1 MPWLTVRP
9 MDAKILFL
17 SDWLRGQES
26 FTHICFRHGISRKT
40 GYKWVKRYQASGL
53 GGLAEQSRRP
63 HRSPHGIPFAVRE
76 ALIALRNAHV
86 GWGAK
91 KLLALLAQQHPD
103 WELPSEASVG
113 NILRAEGLTR
123 PRRRRGRVQPCPKP
137 FAPAHEPNDVWSA
150 DFKGQFYTRDGTCCY
165 PLTVMD
171 HVSRYLLSCQI
182 IKGTRTRESRRV
194 FKALFERYGLPQRIR
209 TDNGAPFASIGVGG
223 LSQLSVW
230 WIRLGI
236 LPERIAPGKPQQNS
250 RHERMHRTLKDET
263 LHPPASN
270 VREQQVRF
278 DVFRKRYN
286 EVRPHE
292 SLDQRPPA
300 SCYAIS
306 SRRLPS
312 RLPAVAYPGHF
323 KRARVNHNGT
333 IWIESVNVYLGYL
346 LRGEHVGLE
355 QIGHELWEVFL
366 GPYRICRIN
375 KYKKEPLI
383 VLGNS

>member
-1 MPWLTVRP
+1 

-17 SDWLRGQES
+17 SDWLRGQDS
-26 FTHICFRHGISRKT
+26 FTQICFRYGISRKT
-40 GYKWVKRYQASGL
+40 GYKWVKRYQAL
-53 GGLAEQSRRP
+53 GLAGLQEQSRRP
-63 HRSPHGIPFAVRE
+63 RHNPHRIPFAIRQ
-76 ALIALRNAHV
+76 ALIALRKEHA

-91 KLLALLAQQHPD
+91 KLLVLLGQQHPD
-103 WELPSEASVG
+103 WALPSEASVG

-123 PRRRRGRVQPCPKP
+123 PRRRRRLVQPSLKP
-137 FAPAHEPNDVWSA
+137 FAPAREPNDVWSA

-182 IKGTRTRESRRV
+182 IKGTRTRESRTV
-194 FKALFERYGLPQRIR
+194 FKAVFGRHGLPQRIR

-236 LPERIAPGKPQQNS
+236 MPERIAPGKPQQNS

-263 LHPPASN
+263 LHPPAAN
-270 VREQQVRF
+270 AREQQARF
-278 DVFRKRYN
+278 DTFRRRYN

-292 SLDQRPPA
+292 SLGQRPPA
-300 SCYAIS
+300 SCYQNS
-306 SRRLPS
+306 LRQLPTRLPP
-312 RLPAVAYPGHF
+312 LEYPGHF

-333 IWIESVNVYLGYL
+333 IWIERENVYLGYL
-346 LRGEHVGLE
+346 LRGEQVGLE
-355 QIGHELWEVFL
+355 QIGHELWEVYL
-366 GPYRICRIN
+366 GNYRICRIN
-375 KYKKEPLI
+375 KYKKEPLS

>member
-9 MDAKILFL
+9 MDAKVLFL

-26 FTHICFRHGISRKT
+26 FTQICLSYGISRKT
-40 GYKWVKRYQASGL
+40 GYKWVKRYQAL
-53 GGLAEQSRRP
+53 GLAGLQEQSRRP
-63 HRSPHGIPFAVRE
+63 HRSPHRIPFAIRQS
-76 ALIALRNAHV
+76 LIALRQEHTD
-86 GWGAK
+86 WGAK
-91 KLLALLAQQHPD
+91 KLLVLLAQQHPD

-113 NILRAEGLTR
+113 NILRSEGLTR
-123 PRRRRGRVQPCPKP
+123 PRRRRRSVQPSVKP
-137 FAPAHEPNDVWSA
+137 FAPVRAPNDVWSA

-182 IKGTRTRESRRV
+182 IKGTRTRESRMV
-194 FKALFERYGLPQRIR
+194 FKRLFKCHGLPERIR

-236 LPERIAPGKPQQNS
+236 MPERIAPGKPQQNG

-263 LHPPASN
+263 LHPPAAN
-270 VREQQVRF
+270 AREQQARF
-278 DVFRKRYN
+278 DAFRKRYN

-292 SLDQRPPA
+292 SLGQRPPA
-300 SCYAIS
+300 SCYQR
-306 SRRLPS
+306 SRRRMPS
-312 RLPAVAYPGHF
+312 RLSPVEYPGHF

-333 IWIESVNVYLGYL
+333 IWVERMNVYLGYL
-346 LRGEHVGLE
+346 LRGEYVGLE
-355 QIGHELWEVFL
+355 QIGHELWEVYL
-366 GPYRICRIN
+366 GRYRICRIN
-375 KYKKEPLI
+375 KYKKEPLSM
-383 VLGNS
+383 LRTS

>member
-26 FTHICFRHGISRKT
+26 FTQICFRHGISRKT
-40 GYKWVKRYQASGL
+40 GYKWVKRYQSSGL
-53 GGLAEQSRRP
+53 TGLQEQSRRP
-63 HRSPHGIPFAVRE
+63 HRSAHRIPFAIRQ
-76 ALIALRNAHV
+76 ALIALRQEYT

-91 KLLALLAQQHPD
+91 KLLVLLAQQHPD
-103 WELPSEASVG
+103 WELPCEASVG

-123 PRRRRGRVQPCPKP
+123 PRGRRRCVQPYPKP
-137 FAPAHEPNDVWSA
+137 FAPAREPNEVWSA

-182 IKGTRTRESRRV
+182 IKGTRTRESRTV
-194 FKALFERYGLPQRIR
+194 FKRLFKRYGLPRRIR

-236 LPERIAPGKPQQNS
+236 MPERIAPGKPQQNS

-263 LHPPASN
+263 LHPPAANASK
-270 VREQQVRF
+270 QQERF
-278 DVFRKRYN
+278 DVFRQRYN

-292 SLDQRPPA
+292 SLDQRPPS
-300 SCYAIS
+300 SCYQRS
-306 SRRLPS
+306 LRRLPT
-312 RLPAVAYPGHF
+312 RLSPVEYPGHF

-333 IWIESVNVYLGYL
+333 IWIERVNVYLGYL
-346 LRGEHVGLE
+346 LRGEQVGLE
-355 QIGHELWEVFL
+355 QIGHELWEVYL
-366 GPYRICRIN
+366 GHYRICRIN
-375 KYKKEPLI
+375 KYKKEPLS
-383 VLGNS
+383 VLGNR